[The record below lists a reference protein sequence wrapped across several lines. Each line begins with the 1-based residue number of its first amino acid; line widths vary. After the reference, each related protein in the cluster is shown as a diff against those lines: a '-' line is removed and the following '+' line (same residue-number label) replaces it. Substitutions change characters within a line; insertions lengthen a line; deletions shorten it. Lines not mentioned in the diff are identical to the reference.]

1 MHVRTLARVWLAE
14 CYKKVLND
22 HKEYLMKNKLSK
34 IVVMIMAVVMCLSA
48 FVGCDW
54 ITTNVDED
62 MKQTVATVK
71 ISEAVN
77 AEDITKKQLNAG
89 YLSYGYQY
97 VQSYGYT
104 TSKAY
109 SLVLQNLVNNRIIV
123 QQSRVEIARL
133 YNALSDGTE
142 SADTEFKKYMKDNT
156 LAGTAKLDA
165 KQSSAE
171 ALEKFLSEYE
181 VEQAKY
187 SVRKSINSMIDTYV
201 EDDEEEKER
210 EEVTYTARTTPTEE
224 AEKDYEEWELK
235 TATPTDHE
243 YAVANLTLNEG
254 VDVLKSKYTNKFD
267 LNSAVA
273 KAYKV
278 DYDGK
283 GRKKAYSALVKSLKT
298 AGLIGE
304 NESAKDNEFRYA
316 YFEDLYKSQLESA
329 LVSRYEDSLIAGVE
343 KTLDGENYDA
353 LWDQYKVEY
362 DNQMKTYE
370 NDRSAYETALGEVS
384 DTKFVLANPF
394 KGEAYGYVLNLL
406 IGFTDEQ
413 SADYSAY
420 SAKKGITEAMKI
432 AYRAKLLENLVA
444 KDQRTSWVQ
453 NSYGTYDKTTGK
465 FTFDSKYLVSDDSAL
480 SSFIG
485 KVTVKDEDGYVQED
499 DDGVEE
505 TKWQVTDVTSDTI
518 GFDKFYDTY
527 LKTLIG
533 DKKIYEKGD
542 ETSIGQATF
551 TDELNDTFNELMFAF
566 STDTGCLNKTYGY
579 LSTPSNSDYVA
590 EFASAARD
598 VVTKGVGAYTV
609 VATDYGYHII
619 ICTNVISDP
628 YTIDEAGETKFKADV
643 LKEGTIAYKYRN
655 VKVDSVVDSEVSKI
669 ANKFISEAKDNEDTV
684 SYNYGAFKD
693 LIEKDDY
700 DSITE

>member
-1 MHVRTLARVWLAE
+1 MYAHYARKACL
-14 CYKKVLND
+14 KLQKVLND
-22 HKEYLMKNKLSK
+22 HREYLMKNKLSK

-89 YLSYGYQY
+89 YLSYGYKY
-97 VQSYGYT
+97 VQNYGYT

-123 QQSRVEIARL
+123 QQSRVEIAKL
-133 YNALSDGTE
+133 YNSFLDG
-142 SADTEFKKYMKDNT
+142 SATAKTDFEKYMKDNT
-156 LAGTAKLDA
+156 LAGTTKLDA
-165 KQSSAE
+165 KESSAE

-201 EDDEEEKER
+201 EKDEDEDER
-210 EEVTYTARTTPTEE
+210 EDVTYTARTTPTEKT
-224 AEKDYEEWELK
+224 EKSYEEWELK
-235 TATPTDHE
+235 TATPTDKE
-243 YAVANLTLNEG
+243 YSVANLTLK
-254 VDVLKSKYTNKFD
+254 DDAIKTKYTNKFD

-273 KAYKV
+273 KAYKT

-283 GRKKAYSALVKSLKT
+283 GRKKAYSSLIKT
-298 AGLIGE
+298 LKNTGLIGK
-304 NESAKDNEFRYA
+304 NEQIKDNEFKYS

-353 LWDQYKVEY
+353 LWAQYKVEY
-362 DNQMKTYE
+362 ETQKETYK
-370 NDRSAYETALGEVS
+370 NDRSAYEKALGEVS

-413 SADYSAY
+413 SADYKEY
-420 SAKKGITEAMKI
+420 SAKKGITEADKI
-432 AYRAKLLENLVA
+432 AYREKLLKGLVA

-453 NSYGTYDKTTGK
+453 NSYGTYDKATKK
-465 FTFDSKYLVSDDSAL
+465 FTFDSKYLVSDDAAL

-485 KVTVKDEDGYVQED
+485 KVTVKDEDGYVKENS
-499 DDGVEE
+499 DGVEE
-505 TKWQVTDVTSDTI
+505 TKWEVTDVTSDTI
-518 GFDKFYDTY
+518 AFDAFYDTY

-533 DKKIYEKGD
+533 DKKIYEKD
-542 ETSIGQATF
+542 NALTIGQTTF
-551 TDELNDTFNELMFAF
+551 TDELNDKFNELMFAF

-579 LSTPSNSDYVA
+579 LSTPSNSDYVK
-590 EFASAARD
+590 EFANAARA
-598 VVTKGVGAYTV
+598 VVTEGVGAYTV

-628 YTIDEAGETKFKADV
+628 YTIDAAGEAKFKADV
-643 LKEGTIAYKYRN
+643 LTEDTIAYKYRN
-655 VKVDSVVDSEVSKI
+655 VKVNAVVDSEVSKI
-669 ANKFISEAKDNEDTV
+669 ANKFISEAKENEKTV

-693 LIEKDDY
+693 LVEKDDFNN
-700 DSITE
+700 IKE

>member
-1 MHVRTLARVWLAE
+1 MYAHYARKACL
-14 CYKKVLND
+14 KLQKVLND
-22 HKEYLMKNKLSK
+22 HREYLMKNKLSK

-97 VQSYGYT
+97 VQNYGYT

-123 QQSRVEIARL
+123 QQSRVEIAKL
-133 YNALSDGTE
+133 YNSFLDG
-142 SADTEFKKYMKDNT
+142 SATAKTDFEKYMKDNT
-156 LAGTAKLDA
+156 LSGSAKLDA
-165 KQSSAE
+165 KESSAE
-171 ALEKFLSEYE
+171 ALEKFLSVYE

-201 EDDEEEKER
+201 EDDEEEDER
-210 EEVTYTARTTPTEE
+210 EEVTYTARTTPTEKT
-224 AEKDYEEWELK
+224 EKSYEEWELK
-235 TATPTDHE
+235 TATPTDKE
-243 YAVANLTLNEG
+243 YSVANLTLK
-254 VDVLKSKYTNKFD
+254 DDAIKTKYTNKFD

-273 KAYKV
+273 KAYKT

-283 GRKKAYSALVKSLKT
+283 GRKKAYSSLIKT
-298 AGLIGE
+298 LKNTGLIGK
-304 NESAKDNEFRYA
+304 NEQIKDNEFKYS

-353 LWDQYKVEY
+353 LWAQYKVEY
-362 DNQMKTYE
+362 ETQKETYK
-370 NDRSAYETALGEVS
+370 NDRSAYEKALGEVS

-413 SADYSAY
+413 SADYKEY
-420 SAKKGITEAMKI
+420 SAKKGINEADKI
-432 AYRAKLLENLVA
+432 AYREKLLKNLVA

-453 NSYGTYDKTTGK
+453 NSYGTYDKATKK
-465 FTFDSKYLVSDDSAL
+465 FTFDSKYLVSDDAAL

-485 KVTVKDEDGYVQED
+485 KVTVKDEDGYVKENS
-499 DDGVEE
+499 DGVEE
-505 TKWQVTDVTSDTI
+505 TKWEVTDVTGDTI
-518 GFDKFYDTY
+518 AFDAFYDTY

-533 DKKIYEKGD
+533 DKKIYEKD
-542 ETSIGQATF
+542 NASTIGQTTF
-551 TDELNDTFNELMFAF
+551 TDELNDKFNELMFAF

-579 LSTPSNSDYVA
+579 LSTPSNSDYVK
-590 EFASAARD
+590 EFANAARA
-598 VVTKGVGAYTV
+598 VVTEGVGAYTV

-628 YTIDEAGETKFKADV
+628 YNPETDEAKFKADV
-643 LKEGTIAYKYRN
+643 LTEDTIAYKYRN
-655 VKVDSVVDSEVSKI
+655 VKVNAVVDSEVSKI
-669 ANKFISEAKDNEDTV
+669 ANKFISEAKGKETTV

-693 LIEKDDY
+693 FVEKDDFN
-700 DSITE
+700 SIKE

>member
-1 MHVRTLARVWLAE
+1 MYAHYARKACL
-14 CYKKVLND
+14 KLQKVLND
-22 HKEYLMKNKLSK
+22 HREYLMKNKLSK

-97 VQSYGYT
+97 VQNYGYT

-123 QQSRVEIARL
+123 QQSRVEIAKL
-133 YNALSDGTE
+133 YNSFLDG
-142 SADTEFKKYMKDNT
+142 SATAKTDFEKYMKDNT
-156 LAGTAKLDA
+156 LSGSAKLDA
-165 KQSSAE
+165 KESSAE

-201 EDDEEEKER
+201 EDDEEEDER
-210 EEVTYTARTTPTEE
+210 EDVTYTARTTPTEKT
-224 AEKDYEEWELK
+224 EKSYEEWELK
-235 TATPTDHE
+235 TATPTDKE
-243 YAVANLTLNEG
+243 YSVANLTLK
-254 VDVLKSKYTNKFD
+254 DDAIKTKYTNKFD

-273 KAYKV
+273 KAYKT

-283 GRKKAYSALVKSLKT
+283 GRKKAYSSLIKT
-298 AGLIGE
+298 LKNTGLIGK
-304 NESAKDNEFRYA
+304 NEQIKDNEFKYS

-353 LWDQYKVEY
+353 LWAQYKVEY
-362 DNQMKTYE
+362 ETQKETYK
-370 NDRSAYETALGEVS
+370 NDRSAYEKALGEVS

-413 SADYSAY
+413 SADYKEY
-420 SAKKGITEAMKI
+420 SAKKGITEADKI
-432 AYRAKLLENLVA
+432 AYREKLLKNLVA

-453 NSYGTYDKTTGK
+453 NSYGTYDKATKK
-465 FTFDSKYLVSDDSAL
+465 FTFDSKYLVSDDAAL

-485 KVTVKDEDGYVQED
+485 KVTVKDEDGYVKENS
-499 DDGVEE
+499 DGVEE

-518 GFDKFYDTY
+518 AFDAFYDTY

-533 DKKIYEKGD
+533 DKKIYEKD
-542 ETSIGQATF
+542 NALTIGQTTF
-551 TDELNDTFNELMFAF
+551 TDELNDKFNELMFAF

-579 LSTPSNSDYVA
+579 LSTPSNSDYVK
-590 EFASAARD
+590 EFANAARA
-598 VVTKGVGAYTV
+598 VVTEGVGAYTV

-628 YTIDEAGETKFKADV
+628 YNPETDEAKFKADV
-643 LKEGTIAYKYRN
+643 LTEDTIAYKYRN
-655 VKVDSVVDSEVSKI
+655 VKVNAVVDSEVSKI
-669 ANKFISEAKDNEDTV
+669 ANKFISEAKGKETTV

-693 LIEKDDY
+693 LVEKDDFNN
-700 DSITE
+700 IKE

>member
-1 MHVRTLARVWLAE
+1 MYAHYARKACL
-14 CYKKVLND
+14 KLQKVLND
-22 HKEYLMKNKLSK
+22 HREYLMKNKLSK

-97 VQSYGYT
+97 VQNYGYT

-123 QQSRVEIARL
+123 QQSRVEIAKL
-133 YNALSDGTE
+133 YNSFLDG
-142 SADTEFKKYMKDNT
+142 SATAKTDFEKYMKDNT
-156 LAGTAKLDA
+156 LAGTTKLDA
-165 KQSSAE
+165 KESSAE

-201 EDDEEEKER
+201 EKDEDEDER
-210 EEVTYTARTTPTEE
+210 EDVTYTARTTPTEKT
-224 AEKDYEEWELK
+224 EKSYEEWELK
-235 TATPTDHE
+235 TATPTDKE
-243 YAVANLTLNEG
+243 YSVANLTLK
-254 VDVLKSKYTNKFD
+254 DDAIKTKYTNKFD

-273 KAYKV
+273 KAYKT

-283 GRKKAYSALVKSLKT
+283 GRKKAYSTLIKTLKNT
-298 AGLIGE
+298 GLIGKNEQIKE
-304 NESAKDNEFRYA
+304 NEFKYS
-316 YFEDLYKSQLESA
+316 YFEDLYKAQLESA

-353 LWDQYKVEY
+353 LWAQYKVEY
-362 DNQMKTYE
+362 ETQKETYK
-370 NDRSAYETALGEVS
+370 NDRSAYEKALGEVS

-413 SADYSAY
+413 SADYKEY
-420 SAKKGITEAMKI
+420 SAKKGITEADKI
-432 AYRAKLLENLVA
+432 AYREKLLKGLVA

-453 NSYGTYDKTTGK
+453 NSYGTYDKATKK
-465 FTFDSKYLVSDDSAL
+465 FTFDSKYLVSDDAAL

-485 KVTVKDEDGYVQED
+485 KVTVKDEDGYVKENS
-499 DDGVEE
+499 DGVEE

-518 GFDKFYDTY
+518 AFDAFYDTY

-533 DKKIYEKGD
+533 DKKVYEKD
-542 ETSIGQATF
+542 NALTIGQTTF
-551 TDELNDTFNELMFAF
+551 TDELNDKFNELMFAF

-579 LSTPSNSDYVA
+579 LSTPANSDYVK
-590 EFASAARD
+590 EFANAARA
-598 VVTKGVGAYTV
+598 VVTEGVGAYTV

-628 YTIDEAGETKFKADV
+628 YTIDAAGEAKFKADV
-643 LKEGTIAYKYRN
+643 LTEDTIAYKYRN
-655 VKVDSVVDSEVSKI
+655 VKVNAVVDSEVSKI
-669 ANKFISEAKDNEDTV
+669 ANKFISEAKENEKTV

-693 LIEKDDY
+693 LVEKDDFNN
-700 DSITE
+700 IKE

>member
-1 MHVRTLARVWLAE
+1 MYAHYARKACL
-14 CYKKVLND
+14 KLQKVLND
-22 HKEYLMKNKLSK
+22 HREYLMKNKLSK

-97 VQSYGYT
+97 VQKYGYT

-123 QQSRVEIARL
+123 QQSRVEIAKL
-133 YNALSDGTE
+133 YNSFLDG
-142 SADTEFKKYMKDNT
+142 SATAKTDFEKYMKDNT
-156 LAGTAKLDA
+156 LAGTTKLDA
-165 KQSSAE
+165 KESSAE

-201 EDDEEEKER
+201 EKDEDEDER
-210 EEVTYTARTTPTEE
+210 EDVTYTARTTPTEKT
-224 AEKDYEEWELK
+224 EKSYEEWELK
-235 TATPTDHE
+235 TATPTDKE
-243 YAVANLTLNEG
+243 YSVANLTLK
-254 VDVLKSKYTNKFD
+254 DDAIKTKYPNKFD

-273 KAYKV
+273 KAYKT

-283 GRKKAYSALVKSLKT
+283 GRKKAYSSLIKT
-298 AGLIGE
+298 LKNTGLIGK
-304 NESAKDNEFRYA
+304 NEQIKDNEFKYS

-353 LWDQYKVEY
+353 LWAQYKVEY
-362 DNQMKTYE
+362 ETQKETYK
-370 NDRSAYETALGEVS
+370 NDRSAYEKALGEVS

-413 SADYSAY
+413 SADYKEY
-420 SAKKGITEAMKI
+420 SAKKGITEADKI
-432 AYRAKLLENLVA
+432 AYREKLLKGLVA

-453 NSYGTYDKTTGK
+453 NSYGTYDKATKK
-465 FTFDSKYLVSDDSAL
+465 FTFDSKYLVSDDAAL

-485 KVTVKDEDGYVQED
+485 KVTVKDEDGYVKENS
-499 DDGVEE
+499 DGVEE
-505 TKWQVTDVTSDTI
+505 TKWEVTDVTSDTI
-518 GFDKFYDTY
+518 AFDAFYDTY

-533 DKKIYEKGD
+533 DKKVYEKD
-542 ETSIGQATF
+542 NALTIGQTTF
-551 TDELNDTFNELMFAF
+551 TDELNDKFNELMFAF

-579 LSTPSNSDYVA
+579 LSTPSNSDYVK
-590 EFASAARD
+590 EFANAARA
-598 VVTKGVGAYTV
+598 VVTEGVGAYTV

-628 YTIDEAGETKFKADV
+628 YTIDAAGEAKFKADV
-643 LKEGTIAYKYRN
+643 LTEDTIAYKYRN
-655 VKVDSVVDSEVSKI
+655 VKVNAVVDSEVSKI
-669 ANKFISEAKDNEDTV
+669 ANKFISEAKENEKTV

-693 LIEKDDY
+693 LVEKDDFNN
-700 DSITE
+700 IKE

>member
-1 MHVRTLARVWLAE
+1 MYAHYARKACL
-14 CYKKVLND
+14 KLQKVLND
-22 HKEYLMKNKLSK
+22 HREYLMKNKLSK

-97 VQSYGYT
+97 VQNYGYT

-123 QQSRVEIARL
+123 QQSRVEIAKL
-133 YNALSDGTE
+133 YNSFLDG
-142 SADTEFKKYMKDNT
+142 SATAKTDFEKYMKDNT
-156 LAGTAKLDA
+156 LAGTTKLDA
-165 KQSSAE
+165 KESSAE

-201 EDDEEEKER
+201 EDDEDEDER
-210 EEVTYTARTTPTEE
+210 EDVTYTARTTPTEKT
-224 AEKDYEEWELK
+224 EKSYEEWELK
-235 TATPTDHE
+235 TATPTDKE
-243 YAVANLTLNEG
+243 YSVANLTLK
-254 VDVLKSKYTNKFD
+254 DDAIKTKYTNKFD

-273 KAYKV
+273 KAYKT

-283 GRKKAYSALVKSLKT
+283 GRKKAYSSLIKT
-298 AGLIGE
+298 LKNTGLIGK
-304 NESAKDNEFRYA
+304 NEQIKDNEFKYS

-353 LWDQYKVEY
+353 LWAQYKVEY
-362 DNQMKTYE
+362 ETQKETYK
-370 NDRSAYETALGEVS
+370 NDRSAYEKALGEVS

-413 SADYSAY
+413 SADYKEY
-420 SAKKGITEAMKI
+420 SAKKGITEADKI
-432 AYRAKLLENLVA
+432 AYREKLLKGLVA

-453 NSYGTYDKTTGK
+453 NSYGTYDKATKK
-465 FTFDSKYLVSDDSAL
+465 FTFDSKYLVSDDAAL

-485 KVTVKDEDGYVQED
+485 KVTVKDEDGYVKENS
-499 DDGVEE
+499 DGVEE
-505 TKWQVTDVTSDTI
+505 TKWEVTDVTSDTI
-518 GFDKFYDTY
+518 AFDAFYDTY

-533 DKKIYEKGD
+533 DKKVYEKD
-542 ETSIGQATF
+542 NALTIGQTTF
-551 TDELNDTFNELMFAF
+551 TDELNDKFNELMFAF

-579 LSTPSNSDYVA
+579 LSTPSNSDYVK
-590 EFASAARD
+590 EFANAARA
-598 VVTKGVGAYTV
+598 VVTEGVGAYTV

-628 YTIDEAGETKFKADV
+628 YTIDAAGEAKFKADV
-643 LKEGTIAYKYRN
+643 LTEDTIAYKYRN
-655 VKVDSVVDSEVSKI
+655 VKVNAVVDSEVSKI
-669 ANKFISEAKDNEDTV
+669 ANKFISEAKENEKTV

-693 LIEKDDY
+693 LVEKDDFNN
-700 DSITE
+700 IKE

>member
-1 MHVRTLARVWLAE
+1 MYARYARKACL
-14 CYKKVLND
+14 KLQKVLND
-22 HKEYLMKNKLSK
+22 HREYLMKNKLSK

-97 VQSYGYT
+97 VQKYGYT

-123 QQSRVEIARL
+123 QQSRVEIAKL
-133 YNALSDGTE
+133 YNSFLDGSTAKTDFE
-142 SADTEFKKYMKDNT
+142 KYMKDNT
-156 LAGTAKLDA
+156 LSGSAKLDA
-165 KQSSAE
+165 KESSVE
-171 ALEKFLSEYE
+171 ALEKFLSVYE

-201 EDDEEEKER
+201 EDDEEEDER
-210 EEVTYTARTTPTEE
+210 EEVTYTARTTPTEKT
-224 AEKDYEEWELK
+224 EKSYEEWELK
-235 TATPTDHE
+235 TATPTDKE
-243 YAVANLTLNEG
+243 YSVANLTLK
-254 VDVLKSKYTNKFD
+254 DDAIKTKYTNKFD

-273 KAYKV
+273 KAYKT

-283 GRKKAYSALVKSLKT
+283 GRKKAYSSLIKT
-298 AGLIGE
+298 LKNTGLIGK
-304 NESAKDNEFRYA
+304 NEQIKDNEFKYS

-353 LWDQYKVEY
+353 LWAQYKVEY
-362 DNQMKTYE
+362 ETQTETYK
-370 NDRSAYETALGEVS
+370 NDRSAYETALGSVS

-413 SADYSAY
+413 SADYKEY
-420 SAKKGITEAMKI
+420 SAKKGITEADKI
-432 AYRAKLLENLVA
+432 AYREKLLKNLVA

-453 NSYGTYDKTTGK
+453 NSYGTYDKATKK
-465 FTFDSKYLVSDDSAL
+465 FTFDSKYLVSDDTAL

-485 KVTVKDEDGYVQED
+485 KVTVKDEDGYVKENS
-499 DDGVEE
+499 DGVEE

-518 GFDKFYDTY
+518 AFDAFYDTY

-533 DKKIYEKGD
+533 DKKIYEKD
-542 ETSIGQATF
+542 NALTIGQTTF
-551 TDELNDTFNELMFAF
+551 TDELNDKFNELMFAF

-579 LSTPSNSDYVA
+579 LSTPSNSDYVK
-590 EFASAARD
+590 EFANAARA
-598 VVTKGVGAYTV
+598 VVTEGVGAYTV

-628 YTIDEAGETKFKADV
+628 YTIDAAGEAKFKADV
-643 LKEGTIAYKYRN
+643 LTEDTIAYKYRN
-655 VKVDSVVDSEVSKI
+655 VKVNAVVDSEVSKI
-669 ANKFISEAKDNEDTV
+669 ANKFISEAKENEKTV

-693 LIEKDDY
+693 LVEKDDFNN
-700 DSITE
+700 IKE

>member
-1 MHVRTLARVWLAE
+1 MYAHYARKACL
-14 CYKKVLND
+14 KLQKVLND
-22 HKEYLMKNKLSK
+22 HREYLMKNKLSK

-97 VQSYGYT
+97 VQNYGYT

-123 QQSRVEIARL
+123 QQSRVEIAKL
-133 YNALSDGTE
+133 YNSFLDG
-142 SADTEFKKYMKDNT
+142 SATAKTDFEKYMKDNT
-156 LAGTAKLDA
+156 LARATKLDA
-165 KQSSAE
+165 KESSAE

-201 EDDEEEKER
+201 EDDEEEDER
-210 EEVTYTARTTPTEE
+210 EDVTYTARTTPTEKT
-224 AEKDYEEWELK
+224 EKSYEEWELK
-235 TATPTDHE
+235 TATPTDKE
-243 YAVANLTLNEG
+243 YSVANLTLK
-254 VDVLKSKYTNKFD
+254 DDAIKTKYTNKFD

-273 KAYKV
+273 KAYKT

-283 GRKKAYSALVKSLKT
+283 GRKKAYSSLIKT
-298 AGLIGE
+298 LKNTGLIGK
-304 NESAKDNEFRYA
+304 NEQIKDNEFKYS
-316 YFEDLYKSQLESA
+316 YFEDLYKAQLESA

-353 LWDQYKVEY
+353 LWAQYKVEY
-362 DNQMKTYE
+362 ETQKETYK
-370 NDRSAYETALGEVS
+370 NDRSAYEKALGEVS

-413 SADYSAY
+413 SADYKEY
-420 SAKKGITEAMKI
+420 SAKKGITEADKI
-432 AYRAKLLENLVA
+432 AYREKLLKGLVA

-453 NSYGTYDKTTGK
+453 NSYGTYDKATKK
-465 FTFDSKYLVSDDSAL
+465 FTFDSKYLVSDDAAL

-485 KVTVKDEDGYVQED
+485 KVTVKDEDGYVKENS
-499 DDGVEE
+499 DGVEE
-505 TKWQVTDVTSDTI
+505 TKWEVTDVTSDTI
-518 GFDKFYDTY
+518 AFDAFYDTY

-533 DKKIYEKGD
+533 DKKIYEKD
-542 ETSIGQATF
+542 NALTIGQTTF
-551 TDELNDTFNELMFAF
+551 TDELNDKFNELMFAF

-579 LSTPSNSDYVA
+579 LSTPANSDYVK
-590 EFASAARD
+590 EFANAARA
-598 VVTKGVGAYTV
+598 VVTEGVGAYTV

-628 YTIDEAGETKFKADV
+628 YTIDAAGEAKFKADV
-643 LKEGTIAYKYRN
+643 LTEDTIAYKYRN
-655 VKVDSVVDSEVSKI
+655 VKVNAVVDSEVSKI
-669 ANKFISEAKDNEDTV
+669 ANKFISEAKENEKTV

-693 LIEKDDY
+693 LVEKDDFNN
-700 DSITE
+700 IKE

>member
-1 MHVRTLARVWLAE
+1 MYAHYARKACL
-14 CYKKVLND
+14 KLQKVLND
-22 HKEYLMKNKLSK
+22 HREYLMKNKLSK

-97 VQSYGYT
+97 VQNYGYT

-123 QQSRVEIARL
+123 QQSRVEIAKL
-133 YNALSDGTE
+133 YNSFLDG
-142 SADTEFKKYMKDNT
+142 SATAKTDFEKYMKDNT
-156 LAGTAKLDA
+156 LSGSAKLDA
-165 KQSSAE
+165 KESSAE

-201 EDDEEEKER
+201 EDDEDEDER
-210 EEVTYTARTTPTEE
+210 EDVTYTARTTPTEKT
-224 AEKDYEEWELK
+224 EKSYEEWELK
-235 TATPTDHE
+235 TATPTDKE
-243 YAVANLTLNEG
+243 YSVANLTLK
-254 VDVLKSKYTNKFD
+254 DDAIKTKYTNKFD

-273 KAYKV
+273 KAYKT

-283 GRKKAYSALVKSLKT
+283 GRKKAYSSLIKT
-298 AGLIGE
+298 LKNTGLIGKNEQIKE
-304 NESAKDNEFRYA
+304 NEFKYS
-316 YFEDLYKSQLESA
+316 YFEDLYKAQLESA

-353 LWDQYKVEY
+353 LWAQYKVEY
-362 DNQMKTYE
+362 ETQKETYK
-370 NDRSAYETALGEVS
+370 NDRSAYEKALGEVS

-413 SADYSAY
+413 SADYKEY
-420 SAKKGITEAMKI
+420 SAKKGITEADKI
-432 AYRAKLLENLVA
+432 AYRAKLLKSLVA

-453 NSYGTYDKTTGK
+453 NSYGTYDKATKK
-465 FTFDSKYLVSDDSAL
+465 FTFDSKYLVSDDAAL

-485 KVTVKDEDGYVQED
+485 KVTVKDEDGYVKENS
-499 DDGVEE
+499 DGVEE
-505 TKWQVTDVTSDTI
+505 TKWEVTDVTSDTI
-518 GFDKFYDTY
+518 AFDAFYDTY

-533 DKKIYEKGD
+533 DKKIYEKD
-542 ETSIGQATF
+542 NALTIGQTTF
-551 TDELNDTFNELMFAF
+551 TDELNDKFNELMFAF

-579 LSTPSNSDYVA
+579 LSTPSNSDYVK
-590 EFASAARD
+590 EFANAARA
-598 VVTKGVGAYTV
+598 VVTEGVGAYTV

-628 YTIDEAGETKFKADV
+628 YTIDAAGEAKFKADV
-643 LKEGTIAYKYRN
+643 LTEDTIAYKYRN
-655 VKVDSVVDSEVSKI
+655 VKVNAVVDSEVSKI
-669 ANKFISEAKDNEDTV
+669 ANKFISEAKENEKTV

-693 LIEKDDY
+693 LVEKDDFNN
-700 DSITE
+700 IKE

>member
-1 MHVRTLARVWLAE
+1 MYAHYARKACL
-14 CYKKVLND
+14 KLQKVLND
-22 HKEYLMKNKLSK
+22 HREYLMKNKLSK

-97 VQSYGYT
+97 VQNYGYT

-123 QQSRVEIARL
+123 QQSRVEIAKL
-133 YNALSDGTE
+133 YNSFLDG
-142 SADTEFKKYMKDNT
+142 SATAKTDFEKYMKDNT
-156 LAGTAKLDA
+156 LSGSAKLDA
-165 KQSSAE
+165 KESSAA

-201 EDDEEEKER
+201 EDDEEEDER
-210 EEVTYTARTTPTEE
+210 EDVTYTARTTPTEKT
-224 AEKDYEEWELK
+224 EKSYEEWELK
-235 TATPTDHE
+235 TAAPTDKE
-243 YAVANLTLNEG
+243 YSVANLTLK
-254 VDVLKSKYTNKFD
+254 DDAIKTKYTNKFD

-273 KAYKV
+273 KAYKT

-283 GRKKAYSALVKSLKT
+283 GRKKAYSSLIKT
-298 AGLIGE
+298 LKNTGLIGK
-304 NESAKDNEFRYA
+304 NEQIKDNEFKYS
-316 YFEDLYKSQLESA
+316 YFEDLYKAQLESA

-353 LWDQYKVEY
+353 LWAQYKVEY
-362 DNQMKTYE
+362 ETQKETYK
-370 NDRSAYETALGEVS
+370 NDRSAYEKALGEVS

-413 SADYSAY
+413 SADYKEY
-420 SAKKGITEAMKI
+420 SAKKGITEADKI
-432 AYRAKLLENLVA
+432 AYREKLLKGLVA

-453 NSYGTYDKTTGK
+453 NSYGTYDKATKK
-465 FTFDSKYLVSDDSAL
+465 FTFDSKYLVSDDAAL

-485 KVTVKDEDGYVQED
+485 KVTVKDEDGYVKENS
-499 DDGVEE
+499 DGVEE

-518 GFDKFYDTY
+518 AFDAFYDTY

-533 DKKIYEKGD
+533 DKKIYEKD
-542 ETSIGQATF
+542 NALTIGQTTF
-551 TDELNDTFNELMFAF
+551 TDELNDKFNELMFAF

-579 LSTPSNSDYVA
+579 LSTPSNSDYVK
-590 EFASAARD
+590 EFANAARA
-598 VVTKGVGAYTV
+598 VVTEGVGAYTV

-628 YTIDEAGETKFKADV
+628 YNPETDEAKFKADV
-643 LKEGTIAYKYRN
+643 LTEDTIAYKYRN
-655 VKVDSVVDSEVSKI
+655 VKVNAVVDSEVSKI
-669 ANKFISEAKDNEDTV
+669 AKKFISEAKGKETTV

-693 LIEKDDY
+693 LVEKDDFNN
-700 DSITE
+700 IKE

>member
-1 MHVRTLARVWLAE
+1 MYAHYARKACL
-14 CYKKVLND
+14 KLQKVLND
-22 HKEYLMKNKLSK
+22 HREYLMKNKLSK

-97 VQSYGYT
+97 VQNYGYT

-123 QQSRVEIARL
+123 QQSRVEIAKL
-133 YNALSDGTE
+133 YNSFLDG
-142 SADTEFKKYMKDNT
+142 SATAKTDFEKYMKDNT
-156 LAGTAKLDA
+156 LAGTTKLDA
-165 KQSSAE
+165 KESSAE

-201 EDDEEEKER
+201 EKDEDEDER
-210 EEVTYTARTTPTEE
+210 EDVTYTARTTPTEKT
-224 AEKDYEEWELK
+224 EKSYEEWELK
-235 TATPTDHE
+235 TATPTDKE
-243 YAVANLTLNEG
+243 YSVANLTLK
-254 VDVLKSKYTNKFD
+254 DDAIKTKYTNKFD

-273 KAYKV
+273 KAYKT

-283 GRKKAYSALVKSLKT
+283 GRKKAYSSLIKT
-298 AGLIGE
+298 LKNTGLIGK
-304 NESAKDNEFRYA
+304 NEQIKDNEFKYS

-353 LWDQYKVEY
+353 LWAQYKVEY
-362 DNQMKTYE
+362 ETQKETYK
-370 NDRSAYETALGEVS
+370 NDRSAYEKALGEVS

-413 SADYSAY
+413 SADYKEY
-420 SAKKGITEAMKI
+420 SAKKGITEADKI
-432 AYRAKLLENLVA
+432 AYREKLLKGLVA

-453 NSYGTYDKTTGK
+453 NSYGTYDKATKK
-465 FTFDSKYLVSDDSAL
+465 FTFDSKYLVSDDAAL

-485 KVTVKDEDGYVQED
+485 KVTVKDEDGYVKENS
-499 DDGVEE
+499 DGVEE
-505 TKWQVTDVTSDTI
+505 TKWEVTDVTSDTI
-518 GFDKFYDTY
+518 AFDAFYDTY

-533 DKKIYEKGD
+533 DKKIYEKD
-542 ETSIGQATF
+542 NALTIGQTTF
-551 TDELNDTFNELMFAF
+551 TDELNDKFNELMFAF

-579 LSTPSNSDYVA
+579 LSTPSNSDYVK
-590 EFASAARD
+590 EFANAARA
-598 VVTKGVGAYTV
+598 VVTEGVGAYTV

-628 YTIDEAGETKFKADV
+628 YTIDAAGEAKFKADV
-643 LKEGTIAYKYRN
+643 LTEDTIAYKYRN
-655 VKVDSVVDSEVSKI
+655 VKVNAVVDSEVSKI
-669 ANKFISEAKDNEDTV
+669 ANKFISEAKENEKTV

-693 LIEKDDY
+693 LVEKDDFNN
-700 DSITE
+700 IKE

>member
-1 MHVRTLARVWLAE
+1 MYAHYARKACL
-14 CYKKVLND
+14 KLQKVLND
-22 HKEYLMKNKLSK
+22 HREYLMKNKLSK

-97 VQSYGYT
+97 VQNYGYT

-123 QQSRVEIARL
+123 QQSRVEIAKL
-133 YNALSDGTE
+133 YNSFLDG
-142 SADTEFKKYMKDNT
+142 SATAKTDFEKYMKDNT
-156 LAGTAKLDA
+156 LAGTTKLDA
-165 KQSSAE
+165 KESSAE

-201 EDDEEEKER
+201 EKDEDEDER
-210 EEVTYTARTTPTEE
+210 EDVTYTARTTPTEKT
-224 AEKDYEEWELK
+224 EKSYEEWELK
-235 TATPTDHE
+235 TATPTDKE
-243 YAVANLTLNEG
+243 YSVANLTLK
-254 VDVLKSKYTNKFD
+254 DDAIKTKYTNKFD

-273 KAYKV
+273 KAYKT

-283 GRKKAYSALVKSLKT
+283 GRKKAYSSLIKT
-298 AGLIGE
+298 LKNTGLIGK
-304 NESAKDNEFRYA
+304 NEQIKDNEFKYS
-316 YFEDLYKSQLESA
+316 YFEDLYKAQLESA

-353 LWDQYKVEY
+353 LWAQYKVEY
-362 DNQMKTYE
+362 ETQKETYK
-370 NDRSAYETALGEVS
+370 NDRSAYEKALGEVS

-413 SADYSAY
+413 SADYKEY
-420 SAKKGITEAMKI
+420 SAKKGINEADKI
-432 AYRAKLLENLVA
+432 AYREKLLKSLVA

-453 NSYGTYDKTTGK
+453 NSYGTYDKATKK
-465 FTFDSKYLVSDDSAL
+465 FTFDSKYLVSDDAAL

-485 KVTVKDEDGYVQED
+485 KVTVKDEDGYVKENS
-499 DDGVEE
+499 DGVEE
-505 TKWQVTDVTSDTI
+505 TKWEVTDVTSDTI
-518 GFDKFYDTY
+518 AFDAFYDTY

-533 DKKIYEKGD
+533 DKKVYEKD
-542 ETSIGQATF
+542 NALTIGQTTF
-551 TDELNDTFNELMFAF
+551 TDELNDKFNELMFAF

-579 LSTPSNSDYVA
+579 LSTPSNSDYVK
-590 EFASAARD
+590 EFANAARA
-598 VVTKGVGAYTV
+598 VVTEGVGAYTV

-628 YTIDEAGETKFKADV
+628 YTIDAAGEAKFKADV
-643 LKEGTIAYKYRN
+643 LTEDTIAYKYRN
-655 VKVDSVVDSEVSKI
+655 VKVNAVVDSEVSKI
-669 ANKFISEAKDNEDTV
+669 ANKFISEAKENEKTV

-693 LIEKDDY
+693 LVEKDDFNN
-700 DSITE
+700 IKE

>member
-1 MHVRTLARVWLAE
+1 MYARYARKACL
-14 CYKKVLND
+14 KLQKVLND
-22 HKEYLMKNKLSK
+22 HREYLMKNKLSK

-97 VQSYGYT
+97 VQNYGYT

-123 QQSRVEIARL
+123 QQSRVEIAKL
-133 YNALSDGTE
+133 YNSFLDG
-142 SADTEFKKYMKDNT
+142 SATAKTDFEKYMKDNT
-156 LAGTAKLDA
+156 LAGTTKLDA
-165 KQSSAE
+165 KESSVE
-171 ALEKFLSEYE
+171 ALEKFLSVYE

-201 EDDEEEKER
+201 EDDEEEDER
-210 EEVTYTARTTPTEE
+210 EEVTYTARTTPTEKT
-224 AEKDYEEWELK
+224 EKSYEEWELK
-235 TATPTDHE
+235 TATPTDKE
-243 YAVANLTLNEG
+243 YSVANLTLK
-254 VDVLKSKYTNKFD
+254 DDAIKTKYTNKFD

-273 KAYKV
+273 KAYKT

-283 GRKKAYSALVKSLKT
+283 GRKKAYSSLIKT
-298 AGLIGE
+298 LKNTGLIGK
-304 NESAKDNEFRYA
+304 NEQIKDNEFKYS

-353 LWDQYKVEY
+353 LWAQYKVEY
-362 DNQMKTYE
+362 ETQQETYK
-370 NDRSAYETALGEVS
+370 NDRSAYETALGAVS

-413 SADYSAY
+413 SADYKEY
-420 SAKKGITEAMKI
+420 SAKKGITEADKI
-432 AYRAKLLENLVA
+432 AYREKLLKNLVA

-453 NSYGTYDKTTGK
+453 NSYGTYDKATKK
-465 FTFDSKYLVSDDSAL
+465 FTFDSKYLVSDDTAL

-485 KVTVKDEDGYVQED
+485 KVTVKDEDGYVKENS
-499 DDGVEE
+499 DGVEE
-505 TKWQVTDVTSDTI
+505 TKWEVTDVTSDTI
-518 GFDKFYDTY
+518 AFDAFYDTY

-533 DKKIYEKGD
+533 DKKIYEKD
-542 ETSIGQATF
+542 NALTIGQTTF
-551 TDELNDTFNELMFAF
+551 TDELNDKFNELMFAF

-579 LSTPSNSDYVA
+579 LSTPSNSDYVK
-590 EFASAARD
+590 EFANAARA
-598 VVTKGVGAYTV
+598 VVTEGVGAYTV

-628 YTIDEAGETKFKADV
+628 YTIDAAGEAKFKADV
-643 LKEGTIAYKYRN
+643 LTEDTIAYKYRN
-655 VKVDSVVDSEVSKI
+655 VKVNAVVDSEVSKI
-669 ANKFISEAKDNEDTV
+669 ANKFISEAKENEKTV

-693 LIEKDDY
+693 LVEKDDFNN
-700 DSITE
+700 IKE

>member
-1 MHVRTLARVWLAE
+1 MYAHYARKACL
-14 CYKKVLND
+14 KLQKVLND
-22 HKEYLMKNKLSK
+22 HREYLMKNKLSK

-97 VQSYGYT
+97 VQNYGYT

-123 QQSRVEIARL
+123 QQSRVEIAKL
-133 YNALSDGTE
+133 YNSFLDG
-142 SADTEFKKYMKDNT
+142 SATAKTDFEKYMKDNT
-156 LAGTAKLDA
+156 LAGTTKLDA
-165 KQSSAE
+165 KESSAE

-201 EDDEEEKER
+201 EKDEDEDER
-210 EEVTYTARTTPTEE
+210 EDVTYTARTTPTEKT
-224 AEKDYEEWELK
+224 EKSYEEWELK
-235 TATPTDHE
+235 TATPTDKE
-243 YAVANLTLNEG
+243 YSVANLTLK
-254 VDVLKSKYTNKFD
+254 DDAIKTKYTNKFD

-273 KAYKV
+273 KAYKT

-283 GRKKAYSALVKSLKT
+283 GRKKAYSSLIKT
-298 AGLIGE
+298 LKNTGLIGK
-304 NESAKDNEFRYA
+304 NEQIKDNEFKYS
-316 YFEDLYKSQLESA
+316 YFEDLYKAQLESA

-353 LWDQYKVEY
+353 LWAQYKVEY
-362 DNQMKTYE
+362 ETQKETYK
-370 NDRSAYETALGEVS
+370 NDRSAYEKALGEVS

-413 SADYSAY
+413 SADYKEY
-420 SAKKGITEAMKI
+420 SAKKGITEADKI
-432 AYRAKLLENLVA
+432 AYREKLLKGLVA

-453 NSYGTYDKTTGK
+453 NSYGTYDKATKK

-485 KVTVKDEDGYVQED
+485 KVTVKDEDGYVKENS
-499 DDGVEE
+499 DGVEE
-505 TKWQVTDVTSDTI
+505 TKWEVTDVTSDTI
-518 GFDKFYDTY
+518 AFDAFYATY

-533 DKKIYEKGD
+533 DKKIYEKD
-542 ETSIGQATF
+542 NALTIGQTTF
-551 TDELNDTFNELMFAF
+551 TDELNDKFNELMFAF

-579 LSTPSNSDYVA
+579 LSTPSNSDYVK
-590 EFASAARD
+590 EFANAARA
-598 VVTKGVGAYTV
+598 VVTEGVGAYTV

-628 YTIDEAGETKFKADV
+628 YTIDAAGEAKFKADV
-643 LKEGTIAYKYRN
+643 LTEDTIAYKYRN
-655 VKVDSVVDSEVSKI
+655 VKVNAVVDSEVSKI
-669 ANKFISEAKDNEDTV
+669 ANKFISEAKGKETTV

-693 LIEKDDY
+693 LVEKDDFNN
-700 DSITE
+700 IKE

>member
-1 MHVRTLARVWLAE
+1 
-14 CYKKVLND
+14 
-22 HKEYLMKNKLSK
+22 MKNKLSK

-97 VQSYGYT
+97 VQNYGYT

-123 QQSRVEIARL
+123 QQSRVEIAKL
-133 YNALSDGTE
+133 YNSFLDG
-142 SADTEFKKYMKDNT
+142 SATAKTDFEKYMKDNT
-156 LAGTAKLDA
+156 LAGTTKLDA
-165 KQSSAE
+165 KESSAE

-201 EDDEEEKER
+201 EKDEDEDER
-210 EEVTYTARTTPTEE
+210 EDVTYTARTTPTEKT
-224 AEKDYEEWELK
+224 EKSYEEWELK
-235 TATPTDHE
+235 TATPTDKE
-243 YAVANLTLNEG
+243 YSVANLTLK
-254 VDVLKSKYTNKFD
+254 DDAIKTKYTNKFD

-273 KAYKV
+273 KAYKT

-283 GRKKAYSALVKSLKT
+283 GRKKAYSSLIKT
-298 AGLIGE
+298 LKNTGLIGK
-304 NESAKDNEFRYA
+304 NEQIKDNEFKYS
-316 YFEDLYKSQLESA
+316 YFEDLYKAQLESA

-353 LWDQYKVEY
+353 LWAQYKVEY
-362 DNQMKTYE
+362 ETQKETYK
-370 NDRSAYETALGEVS
+370 NDRSAYEKALGEVS

-413 SADYSAY
+413 SADYKEY
-420 SAKKGITEAMKI
+420 SAKKGITEADKI
-432 AYRAKLLENLVA
+432 AYREKLLKGLVA

-453 NSYGTYDKTTGK
+453 NSYGTYDKATKK
-465 FTFDSKYLVSDDSAL
+465 FTFDSKYLVSDDAAL

-485 KVTVKDEDGYVQED
+485 KVTVKDEDGYVKENS
-499 DDGVEE
+499 DGVEE
-505 TKWQVTDVTSDTI
+505 TKWEVTDVTSDTI
-518 GFDKFYDTY
+518 AFDAFYDTY

-533 DKKIYEKGD
+533 DKKIYEKD
-542 ETSIGQATF
+542 NALTIGQTTF
-551 TDELNDTFNELMFAF
+551 TDELNDKFNELMFAF

-579 LSTPSNSDYVA
+579 LSTPSNSDYVK
-590 EFASAARD
+590 EFANAARA
-598 VVTKGVGAYTV
+598 VVTEGVGAYTV

-628 YTIDEAGETKFKADV
+628 YTIDAAGEAKFKADV
-643 LKEGTIAYKYRN
+643 LTEDTIAYKYRN
-655 VKVDSVVDSEVSKI
+655 VKVNAVVDSEVSKI
-669 ANKFISEAKDNEDTV
+669 ANKFISEAKENEKTV

-693 LIEKDDY
+693 LVEKDDFNN
-700 DSITE
+700 IKE

>member
-1 MHVRTLARVWLAE
+1 MYAHYARKACL
-14 CYKKVLND
+14 KLQKVLND
-22 HKEYLMKNKLSK
+22 HREYLMKNKLSK

-97 VQSYGYT
+97 VQNYGYT

-123 QQSRVEIARL
+123 QQSRVEIAKL
-133 YNALSDGTE
+133 YNSFLDG
-142 SADTEFKKYMKDNT
+142 SATAKTDFEKYMKDNT
-156 LAGTAKLDA
+156 LSGSAKLDA
-165 KQSSAE
+165 KESSAE

-201 EDDEEEKER
+201 EDDEDEDER
-210 EEVTYTARTTPTEE
+210 EDVTYTARTTPTEKT
-224 AEKDYEEWELK
+224 EKSYEEWELK
-235 TATPTDHE
+235 TATPTDKE
-243 YAVANLTLNEG
+243 YSVANLTLK
-254 VDVLKSKYTNKFD
+254 DDAIKTKYTNKFD

-273 KAYKV
+273 KAYKT

-283 GRKKAYSALVKSLKT
+283 GRKKAYSSLIKT
-298 AGLIGE
+298 LKNTGLIGK
-304 NESAKDNEFRYA
+304 NEQIKDNEFKYS

-353 LWDQYKVEY
+353 LWAQYKVEY
-362 DNQMKTYE
+362 ETQKETYK
-370 NDRSAYETALGEVS
+370 NDRSAYEKALGEVS

-413 SADYSAY
+413 SADYKEY
-420 SAKKGITEAMKI
+420 SAKKGITEADKI
-432 AYRAKLLENLVA
+432 AYREKLLEGLVA

-453 NSYGTYDKTTGK
+453 NSYGTYDKATKK
-465 FTFDSKYLVSDDSAL
+465 FTFDSKYLVSDDAAL

-485 KVTVKDEDGYVQED
+485 KVTVKDEDGYVKENS
-499 DDGVEE
+499 DGVEE
-505 TKWQVTDVTSDTI
+505 TKWEVTDVTSDTI
-518 GFDKFYDTY
+518 KFKDFYNIY

-533 DKKIYEKGD
+533 DKKIYEKD
-542 ETSIGQATF
+542 NALTIGQTTF
-551 TDELNDTFNELMFAF
+551 TDELNDKFNELMFAF

-579 LSTPSNSDYVA
+579 LSTPSNSDYVK
-590 EFASAARD
+590 EFANAARA
-598 VVTKGVGAYTV
+598 VVTEGVGAYTV

-628 YTIDEAGETKFKADV
+628 YTIDAAGEAKFKADV
-643 LKEGTIAYKYRN
+643 LTEDTIAYKYRN
-655 VKVDSVVDSEVSKI
+655 VKVNAVVDSEVSKI
-669 ANKFISEAKDNEDTV
+669 ANKFISEAKENEKTV

-693 LIEKDDY
+693 LVEKDDFNN
-700 DSITE
+700 IKE

>member
-1 MHVRTLARVWLAE
+1 MYAHYARKACL
-14 CYKKVLND
+14 KLQKVLND
-22 HKEYLMKNKLSK
+22 HREYLMKNKLSK

-97 VQSYGYT
+97 VQNYGYT

-123 QQSRVEIARL
+123 QQSRVEIAKL
-133 YNALSDGTE
+133 YNSFLDG
-142 SADTEFKKYMKDNT
+142 SATAKTDFEKYMKDNT
-156 LAGTAKLDA
+156 LAGTTKLDA
-165 KQSSAE
+165 KESSAE

-201 EDDEEEKER
+201 EDDEDEDER
-210 EEVTYTARTTPTEE
+210 EDATYTARTTPTEKT
-224 AEKDYEEWELK
+224 EKSYEEWELK
-235 TATPTDHE
+235 TATPTDKE
-243 YAVANLTLNEG
+243 YSVANLTLK
-254 VDVLKSKYTNKFD
+254 DDAIKTKYTNKFD

-273 KAYKV
+273 KAYKI

-283 GRKKAYSALVKSLKT
+283 GRKKAYSSLIKT
-298 AGLIGE
+298 LKNTGLIGK
-304 NESAKDNEFRYA
+304 NEQIKDNEFKYS
-316 YFEDLYKSQLESA
+316 YFEDLYKAQLESA

-353 LWDQYKVEY
+353 LWAQYKVEY
-362 DNQMKTYE
+362 ETQKETYK
-370 NDRSAYETALGEVS
+370 NDRSAYEKALGEVS

-413 SADYSAY
+413 SADYKEY
-420 SAKKGITEAMKI
+420 SAKKGINEADKI
-432 AYRAKLLENLVA
+432 AYREKLLKSLVA

-453 NSYGTYDKTTGK
+453 NSYGTYDKATKK

-485 KVTVKDEDGYVQED
+485 KVTVKDEDGYVKENS
-499 DDGVEE
+499 DGVEE
-505 TKWQVTDVTSDTI
+505 TKWEVTDVTSDTI
-518 GFDKFYDTY
+518 AFDAFYDTY

-533 DKKIYEKGD
+533 DKKIYEKD
-542 ETSIGQATF
+542 NALTIGQTTF
-551 TDELNDTFNELMFAF
+551 TDELNDKFNELMFAF

-579 LSTPSNSDYVA
+579 LSTPSNSDYVK
-590 EFASAARD
+590 EFANAARA
-598 VVTKGVGAYTV
+598 VVTEGVGAYTV

-628 YTIDEAGETKFKADV
+628 YTIDAAGEAKFKADV
-643 LKEGTIAYKYRN
+643 LTEDTIAYKYRN
-655 VKVDSVVDSEVSKI
+655 VKVNAVVDSEVSKI
-669 ANKFISEAKDNEDTV
+669 ANKFISEAKENEKTV

-693 LIEKDDY
+693 LVEKDDFNN
-700 DSITE
+700 IKE